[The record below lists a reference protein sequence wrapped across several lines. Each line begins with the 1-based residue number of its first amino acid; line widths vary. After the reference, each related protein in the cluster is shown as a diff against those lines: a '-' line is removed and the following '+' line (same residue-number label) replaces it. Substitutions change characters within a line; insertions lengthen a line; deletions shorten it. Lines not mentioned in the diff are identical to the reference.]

1 MFQNDTQEL
10 SEALAATLPP
20 PWATG
25 EAAIA
30 GARAEKLR
38 MHHVREA
45 VANDPQHPEANN
57 ALARWLA
64 VNGHTADAAR
74 HYTAAGPQSDTAGA
88 KLPAVCDQNNAGM
101 SGRGHDLAI
110 STVHCRLQ
118 LGIVLR
124 VGLKPS
130 PEYSVDMPFKYSD
143 V

>member
-1 MFQNDTQEL
+1 M
-10 SEALAATLPP
+10 TLPP

-88 KLPAVCDQNNAGM
+88 HQLCLERHV
-101 SGRGHDLAI
+101 
-110 STVHCRLQ
+110 RLT
-118 LGIVLR
+118 LVLHAR
-124 VGLKPS
+124 VALFDIRPEDIDFLLFIRMES
-130 PEYSVDMPFKYSD
+130 PY
-143 V
+143 